1 VRHIPEEELHAYL
14 DQALSRSQC
23 IEIETHLAVCYPCQG
38 DRDAIAALRDRTT
51 RLLGLAAP
59 ARVRAPAWTELEGKA
74 MVRRQQRPWRR
85 LGIWAASVAGAV
97 LAGWGLRTLSYPQPS
112 PLASRPQAPAIF
124 AVNPAPV
131 PVQTVANT
139 PVETATPAFGADD
152 DGVRLVGGRAPSP
165 EPVAPPAGVTTGPRS
180 LTLPGEWNAVNLAEA
195 EEESGGLVPRI
206 STFPVLQVQV
216 RILGDGG
223 RPLMLVTQTQPT
235 GERVYTIEGPV
246 SLVADI
252 ISTQLA
258 AGTGLNSSEPSRSL
272 PDYLESGGLVR
283 RTSRV
288 VAVFGKLPT
297 DSLNV
302 LAAGVVLK

>member
-59 ARVRAPAWTELEGKA
+59 VRVRVPAWTELEGQA
-74 MVRRQQRPWRR
+74 IVRRQQRPWRR

-112 PLASRPQAPAIF
+112 PLAIRPEAPAIF

-139 PVETATPAFGADD
+139 PVEPTTPAFGADD
-152 DGVRLVGGRAPSP
+152 DGVGGRPRSP
-165 EPVAPPAGVTTGPRS
+165 ESAAPAPGPVTVSRS
-180 LTLPGEWNAVNLAEA
+180 LTLPGDWSAVNLAEA

-206 STFPVLQVQV
+206 STLPVLQVQV
-216 RILGDGG
+216 RTTGEG

-235 GERVYTIEGPV
+235 GERVFTIEGPV
-246 SLVADI
+246 SLVADL
-252 ISTQLA
+252 ISAQLA
-258 AGTGLNSSEPSRSL
+258 AGNGFSSSEPSRSL
-272 PDYLESGGLVR
+272 PDYVESGGLVR

-297 DSLNV
+297 DSLNT